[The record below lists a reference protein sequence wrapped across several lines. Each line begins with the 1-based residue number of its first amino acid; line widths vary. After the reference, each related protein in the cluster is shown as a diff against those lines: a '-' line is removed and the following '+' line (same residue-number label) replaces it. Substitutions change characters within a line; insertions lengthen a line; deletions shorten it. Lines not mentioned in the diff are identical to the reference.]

1 MSEAGT
7 AIVRKWLAEPLPRD
21 VAAALERL
29 AASDDVRRIAVMPD
43 VHLAA
48 DVCVGT
54 VVATGS
60 TLYPNAVGGDIGC
73 GVAAMAFDGEAA
85 VLDDERAAARVL
97 AGLYRAIPFAR
108 HGRKAGGR
116 LPPDLAARPLSA
128 PSLEAGK
135 GEASFQVGTLGSGN
149 HFVELQ
155 ADDEGRLWLML
166 HSGSRGIGQAI
177 RDHHL
182 ASCTT
187 GRRGLRFLEAASP
200 EGQAYLDDVGWAL
213 EYAEANR
220 RALVDAVLDVAERA
234 LGVRGDESSRVS
246 CNHNHVR
253 RESHGGEDLWVHRKG
268 AMSAA
273 RGEPGLLPGSMGTR
287 SFHVEGRGC
296 EEALSSS
303 AHGAGRRLSRTD
315 ARRTLSARDV
325 ARELRAV
332 FYDHR
337 RAASL
342 REEAPSAY
350 KDVDDVLRAQHEL
363 VRVVRRLRPLLSFKG
378 S

>member
-1 MSEAGT
+1 MSEART
-7 AIVRKWLAEPLPRD
+7 AIVRSWLAEPLPRD
-21 VAAALERL
+21 VVAALERL
-29 AASDDVRRIAVMPD
+29 AASDDVRRVAVMPD

-73 GVAAMAFDGEAA
+73 GVAAMAFDGDGA

-108 HGRKAGGR
+108 HGRKASGR
-116 LPPDLAARPLSA
+116 LPPDLDARPLNA

-155 ADDEGRLWLML
+155 ADEEGRLWLML

-177 RDHHL
+177 RDRHL

-200 EGQAYLDDVGWAL
+200 EGQAYLGDVGWAL

-220 RALVDAVLDVAERA
+220 RALVDAVLDVVERA

-246 CNHNHVR
+246 GNHNHVR

-325 ARELRAV
+325 ARELRRV

-350 KDVDDVLRAQHEL
+350 KDVDAVLRAQHDL

>member
-7 AIVRKWLAEPLPRD
+7 ASVRSWLAEPLPRD

-29 AASDDVRRIAVMPD
+29 AASDDVRRVAVMPD

-60 TLYPNAVGGDIGC
+60 ALYPNAVGGDIGC

-128 PSLEAGK
+128 PPLEASK

-155 ADDEGRLWLML
+155 ADEEGRLWLML

-182 ASCTT
+182 ASSTA

-200 EGQAYLDDVGWAL
+200 EGQAYLGDVGWAL

-234 LGVRGDESSRVS
+234 LGVRGDASTWVS
-246 CNHNHVR
+246 CSHNHVR

-325 ARELRAV
+325 ARELRRV

-350 KDVDDVLRAQHEL
+350 KDVDGVLRAQHEL

>member
-29 AASDDVRRIAVMPD
+29 AASDDVRRVAVMPD

-108 HGRKAGGR
+108 HGRKASGR
-116 LPPDLAARPLSA
+116 LPPDLDARPLNA

-155 ADDEGRLWLML
+155 ADEEGRLWLML

-200 EGQAYLDDVGWAL
+200 EGQAYLGDVGWAL

-220 RALVDAVLDVAERA
+220 RALVDAVLDVVERA

-246 CNHNHVR
+246 GNHNHVR

-325 ARELRAV
+325 ARELRRV

-350 KDVDDVLRAQHEL
+350 KDVDAVLRAQHDL